1 MEPFIGVAGFLGFFV
16 FLVLFVINTV
26 KKKPKKKMGIGMA
39 VCAVLFI
46 GAFAAT
52 GSSDSKPAVKPEPTE
67 KPKQVESS
75 SFIES
80 TPSQKPESVPPGES
94 SEEETTGKSSG
105 SYTLPCGMEIF
116 FENSVRNDVTGRW
129 RLSKTSSSLVVS
141 EHAVEYYNEM
151 FSSNDEIHGIWNA
164 ALGTTTMISKSGNML
179 FVDTH
184 EYVDGEEHDAKLLF
198 SGMLL
203 TSEVIDVETGLPLEG
218 SE

>member
-52 GSSDSKPAVKPEPTE
+52 GDSDPQAPVKPELSELPAKTE
-67 KPKQVESS
+67 SPALVQSQSS
-75 SFIES
+75 QE
-80 TPSQKPESVPPGES
+80 PESAFH
-94 SEEETTGKSSG
+94 SEASEAETAGKPAG
-105 SYTLPCGMEIF
+105 SNTLPCGMEIF